1 MTTRVFKSGNS
12 RAVRIPKEID
22 LPLGEV
28 EIERR
33 GMEVV
38 LREKPKTMAEALRK
52 IGGSPDF
59 MKNWKRDRRREP
71 HREKVADDLARRH

>member
-33 GMEVV
+33 GAEVV
-38 LREKPKTMAEALRK
+38 LREKPKTMREVLAPFF
-52 IGGSPDF
+52 GSSPDF
-59 MKNWKRDRRREP
+59 PDVP
-71 HREKVADDLARRH
+71 REKSWDNVRPVNFDE